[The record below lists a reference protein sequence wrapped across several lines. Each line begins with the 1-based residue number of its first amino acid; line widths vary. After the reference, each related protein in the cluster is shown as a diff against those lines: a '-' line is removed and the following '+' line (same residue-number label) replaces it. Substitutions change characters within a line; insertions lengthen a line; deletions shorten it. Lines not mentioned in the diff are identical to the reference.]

1 MGFISGTAGA
11 PSSWHMV
18 GVPGM
23 FVEFNALRGQGLSHV
38 LFTAVSREQS
48 QQVFSNERGKAPGV
62 SLELRGP
69 SGALT
74 LTSSL
79 YSKNLH

>member
-18 GVPGM
+18 GVPSM
-23 FVEFNALRGQGLSHV
+23 FVEFNALRGQGLLYV

-48 QQVFSNERGKAPGV
+48 QQVF
-62 SLELRGP
+62 
-69 SGALT
+69 
-74 LTSSL
+74 
-79 YSKNLH
+79 